1 MSVAAAVELADRPQ
15 PLSLTQ
21 LDLIKRTLASQV
33 MTDDELA
40 LFAQICSRTR
50 LDPFRHQIWATWI
63 GKEKKRFQPLVG
75 IEGFRAIAQ
84 RSGHYA
90 GQLPVE
96 WCGPDGKWVDVWTS
110 PDAPAAARAAVLRK
124 DWTQPMVAVAL
135 FSEYTTG
142 QGRWTTARAFQ
153 IGKCAEAL
161 ALRKSFTEDLSG
173 LYTDD
178 ELDNVA
184 DTAEPPPPPARAVY
198 DDDGSMVAEDHRTF
212 LSYALDN
219 LGPNAKAWLLPI
231 KNADKI
237 PSVAADYFKNAHRD
251 RLAWHILHAQQIT
264 EPEADADEP
273 VPAHVHHDDT
283 SPEAYERPP
292 KYDPD
297 DAAPRG
303 RPMP

>member
-84 RSGHYA
+84 RSGQYA

-96 WCGPDGKWVDVWTS
+96 WCGPDGEWVDVWTS
-110 PDAPAAARAAVLRK
+110 NDAPAAARAAVLRK

-178 ELDNVA
+178 ELDQL
-184 DTAEPPPPPARAVY
+184 DQTPPPSGPPPVQACYA
-198 DDDGSMVAEDHRTF
+198 DANNMIAEDHRTF
-212 LSYALDN
+212 LNYALDN
-219 LGPNAKAWLLPI
+219 LGPNAKAWLLPV

-237 PSVAADYFKNAHRD
+237 PSVGAEYFRVAHRD

-264 EPEADADEP
+264 EPEQTDEA
-273 VPAHVHHDDT
+273 VPAHVHDDT
-283 SPEAYERPP
+283 EPA
-292 KYDPD
+292 
-297 DAAPRG
+297 
-303 RPMP
+303 

>member
-1 MSVAAAVELADRPQ
+1 VSVAAAVELADRAQ
-15 PLSLTQ
+15 PLSITQ

-63 GKEKKRFQPLVG
+63 GKDKKRFQPLVG

-84 RSGHYA
+84 RSGQYA

-96 WCGPDGKWVDVWTS
+96 WCGPDGQWVDVWTS
-110 PDAPAAARAAVLRK
+110 DKAPAAARAAVLRK

-184 DTAEPPPPPARAVY
+184 DGEPPPVARAIY
-198 DDDGSMVAEDHRTF
+198 DDTGHMTAEDHRIF
-212 LSYALDN
+212 LNYALDK
-219 LGPNAKAWLLPI
+219 LGPGAKAWLLPV

-237 PSVAADYFKNAHRD
+237 PSVAAPYFKVAHRD
-251 RLAWHILHAQQIT
+251 RLSWHILHAQQIT
-264 EPEADADEP
+264 EASSALDGSDQGDADEP
-273 VPAHVHHDDT
+273 VPAAVHDDT
-283 SPEAYERPP
+283 EPA
-292 KYDPD
+292 
-297 DAAPRG
+297 
-303 RPMP
+303 